1 MLDLETIFY
10 FFLTV
15 LKAGIVL
22 GRFADSVDTMYE
34 IFYLLIKFINELAG

>member
-1 MLDLETIFY
+1 MLDLETIFL
-10 FFLTV
+10 FLTV

-34 IFYLLIKFINELAG
+34 FFYLLIKFINELTG